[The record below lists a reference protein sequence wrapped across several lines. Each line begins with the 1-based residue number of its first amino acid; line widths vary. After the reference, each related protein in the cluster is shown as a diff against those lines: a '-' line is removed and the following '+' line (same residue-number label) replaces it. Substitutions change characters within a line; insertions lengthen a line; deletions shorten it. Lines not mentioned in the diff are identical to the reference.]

1 LVAAVELAVTGKG
14 KTASPESKAELGKL
28 TSTQVETLRYLAE
41 GLSNAEIAKKR
52 FVTERS
58 VEVAISRI
66 AKALGLGPDAT
77 RNQRVHMAKVYF
89 RASGGNTL

>member
-1 LVAAVELAVTGKG
+1 LAHTGKG
-14 KTASPESKAELGKL
+14 KTASPGGRTVLGKL
-28 TSTQVETLRYLAE
+28 TATQVETLRYLAE

-58 VEVAISRI
+58 IEVAISRI
-66 AKALGLGPDAT
+66 AKSLGLAPDAT

-89 RASGGNTL
+89 RSSGGHTL